1 MNCLILAGAV
11 GAALGLLPHGQAR
24 AQIAV
29 SCVTC
34 PTEVQ
39 EALRFGK
46 QLAEYAN
53 QLRELQAIYYQANA
67 TYQAFT
73 NIRDLGS
80 AVGALQTVG
89 ISNPLPVNPYALQA
103 LMGGYGGAQGMIGQ
117 IGNLFATNSQNL
129 SVYQCNNGSW
139 LCGAMERFRN
149 GAAGTQAAAMQL
161 YTSAADRAPQIM
173 ALQVQI
179 AAARTPAEREALTA
193 QLTAANAQSNNQL
206 VQAIAVQTFGQ
217 QQLAMREQ
225 QGTERLQQSIDEEL
239 QRLRARGYLQ

>member
-1 MNCLILAGAV
+1 MKRLILASAAT
-11 GAALGLLPHGQAR
+11 AALCLVPGR
-24 AQIAV
+24 AEAQVAV
-29 SCVTC
+29 ACVTC

-53 QLRELQAIYYQANA
+53 HLRELQAIYAQANA

-80 AVGALQTVG
+80 AVGALQMVG
-89 ISNPLPVNPYALQA
+89 ISNPLPINPYAVQS
-103 LMGGYGGAQGMIGQ
+103 LMNGSGGTQGMIGQ
-117 IGNLFATNSQNL
+117 IGNLFTTNSQNL
-129 SVYQCNNGSW
+129 AVYQCNSGAW
-139 LCGAMERFRN
+139 ICGAMERFRN
-149 GAAGTQAAAMQL
+149 GAAGTQAASMQL
-161 YTSAADRAPQIM
+161 YTSAADRAPQIT
-173 ALQVQI
+173 ALQAQI

-193 QLTAANAQSNNQL
+193 QLTAANAQSSNQL

-217 QQLAMREQ
+217 QQIAMREQ

-239 QRLRARGYLQ
+239 QRLRARGYAR